1 MFMEGFCTCVR
12 RPRGEG
18 MWALSGAR
26 SVAVPENQ
34 CEYNQCEYDCQ
45 WRLGSP
51 DSLRAP
57 DRGLSI
63 PAVPQTGELISEK

>member
-1 MFMEGFCTCVR
+1 MEGCCACVR
-12 RPRGEG
+12 QPKGEG
-18 MWALSGAR
+18 MWASSGAR

-34 CEYNQCEYDCQ
+34 CEYDCQ
-45 WRLGSP
+45 WTLGSL

-57 DRGLSI
+57 DRGPSI